1 MRRTLEPIDLMVV
14 IGLCATLVGGYVV
27 FISAN
32 GTLGAAVPEAESV
45 SLNHSTGI
53 MAGMEWVQPALGQ
66 AIVESYLIER
76 DAAENLATAVSE
88 FNRATMTHHWLTSDP
103 FRHIVTIRSYAAQV
117 EADEAGRIQGVMGR
131 AIVNFTWRGV
141 RSGLLSAAQDGAEFN
156 KRMIRQTQAMG
167 ARMEEEFQ
175 NGWQPYLGQLIMTSS
190 SQRARAVERAQ
201 EHIGRT
207 VVQVTK
213 VQGDY
218 DEARTLNQGQLAS
231 AATAAI
237 RTELRADLFAR
248 LDAAE
253 PLARR
258 TALPVTEP
266 RSWPEIPLGYW
277 FAASL
282 GLIGLFLAGLLL
294 PSGEPER
301 EALVGEIR
309 QEPTQQ
315 VYRKTA

>member
-1 MRRTLEPIDLMVV
+1 MRRTLEPVDLMVV
-14 IGLCATLVGGYVV
+14 IGLCATLVGGYAV

-32 GTLGAAVPEAESV
+32 GTLEAAAPGPEMV

-53 MAGMEWVQPALGQ
+53 MDGMEWVQPALGQ

-88 FNRATMTHHWLTSDP
+88 FNRATVTQHWLTSDP
-103 FRHIVTIRSYAAQV
+103 FRHIAAIRSHAAEV
-117 EADEAGRIQGVMGR
+117 AADQAGRIQGVMGR
-131 AIVNFTWRGV
+131 AIVNFTRRGV
-141 RSGLLSAAQDGAEFN
+141 RSGVLSAAQDESEFN

-190 SQRARAVERAQ
+190 RQRARAVERAQ
-201 EHIGRT
+201 EHVGAA

-213 VQGDY
+213 VQADY
-218 DEARTLNQGQLAS
+218 DTARTLNQGQLAS
-231 AATAAI
+231 AAIAAI

-258 TALPVTEP
+258 TVLPVTEP
-266 RSWPEIPLGYW
+266 RSWPEIPVGYW

-282 GLIGLFLAGLLL
+282 GLIGLFLAGLWL

-301 EALVGEIR
+301 GVAVGEI
-309 QEPTQQ
+309 QPEPAQQ